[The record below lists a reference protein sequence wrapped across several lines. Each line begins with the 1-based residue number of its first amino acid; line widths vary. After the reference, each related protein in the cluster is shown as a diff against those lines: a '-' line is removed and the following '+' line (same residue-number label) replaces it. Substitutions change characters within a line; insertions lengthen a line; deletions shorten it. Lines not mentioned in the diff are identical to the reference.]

1 MNKCFYL
8 VITRSNDYET
18 IPDSVRALSPNRYIG
33 KDHSQSIID
42 NLKPM
47 QINEKTLSQTIP
59 NPTDDEISHTYYSLQ
74 NEYIQPI

>member
-1 MNKCFYL
+1 
-8 VITRSNDYET
+8 
-18 IPDSVRALSPNRYIG
+18 
-33 KDHSQSIID
+33 
-42 NLKPM
+42 LKPM